1 VNNFFKTKQE
11 MESLTTGC
19 DPDLMTS
26 HPPDVWQWQKNVDT
40 KSRIGENVET
50 KYRIGEN
57 VEKVLIDKKEIC
69 HDERKSFVRVLNVPL
84 SFEKAGLLCSQ
95 LGGKLYYPEV
105 SSVFV
110 SISAVKLVLT
120 ATSEQWPPVNNGKA
134 KSGQANFDTNF
145 D

>member
-1 VNNFFKTKQE
+1 MPLIFKFRDELAKIQR
-11 MESLTTGC
+11 LA
-19 DPDLMTS
+19 
-26 HPPDVWQWQKNVDT
+26 HPVKNL
-40 KSRIGENVET
+40 GN
-50 KYRIGEN
+50 N